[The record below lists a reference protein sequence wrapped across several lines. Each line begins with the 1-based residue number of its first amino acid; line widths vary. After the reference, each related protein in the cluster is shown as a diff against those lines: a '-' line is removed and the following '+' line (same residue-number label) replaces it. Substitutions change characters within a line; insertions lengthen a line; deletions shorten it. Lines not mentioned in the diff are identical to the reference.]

1 LRQGRAE
8 TSNLIAQQRRDHFT
22 QFRHHPAAAP
32 LLESDA
38 AAGSQIV
45 RKNFL
50 PLRGEIAVVDA
61 EVVFVVQ
68 PEGAVVEAGRADC

>member
-1 LRQGRAE
+1 
-8 TSNLIAQQRRDHFT
+8 LIAQQRRDHFT
-22 QFRHHPAAAP
+22 QFGNHPAAAP

-50 PLRGEIAVVDA
+50 PLSGEIAVVDA
-61 EVVFVVQ
+61 DVVFVVQ
-68 PEGAVVEAGRADC
+68 PEGAVVEAARADC